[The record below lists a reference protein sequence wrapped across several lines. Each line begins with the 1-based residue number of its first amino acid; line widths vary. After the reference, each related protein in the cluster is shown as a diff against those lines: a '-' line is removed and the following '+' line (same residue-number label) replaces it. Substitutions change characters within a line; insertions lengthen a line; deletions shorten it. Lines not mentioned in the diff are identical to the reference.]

1 MTARGGGLTAGM
13 NDHDARLLRRETL
26 LALLRTRRAVRVT
39 KDLAHSLGVT
49 RKRLTAEI
57 QCLIDTAE
65 PVRWQSRRVAVRGGA
80 HAYLGLDLTDDE
92 LLTLIAALRHT
103 REAAHTRMQVAEA
116 SHLLHRIGAS
126 LPLSHFAKLSAIG
139 QFDVLP
145 SVMSETGYP
154 STPHR
159 NLVVQ
164 AIRAQRKLRFLYTA
178 SDGART
184 ERVIWPL
191 TLTYHDACVVGW
203 CETRSAFRTFRI
215 SSIAAPD
222 MTDLPFPRSRDA
234 LMTEWRK
241 TVPARN
247 EVS

>member
-1 MTARGGGLTAGM
+1 MGGRGSGIVEGLNG
-13 NDHDARLLRRETL
+13 HDARLLRRQVL
-26 LALLRTRRAVRVT
+26 LDLLRSTGRIPVTKDMAQSLGLTRKALVAEIQLLIDTDEPVRWQGSRRAVRVDGRT
-39 KDLAHSLGVT
+39 H
-49 RKRLTAEI
+49 I
-57 QCLIDTAE
+57 
-65 PVRWQSRRVAVRGGA
+65 
-80 HAYLGLDLTDDE
+80 GLDLTDDE

-126 LPLSHFAKLSAIG
+126 LPLPHFAKLSAIG

-154 STPHR
+154 SNPHR